1 MITRITEFFMRRRTL
16 FWSLMVIILLAGV
29 LFFLRMPKLE
39 DPAVTVK
46 QASVVVVYPGADAET
61 IERDVVQLLEDRLR
75 TLPEV
80 KKIKSDV
87 KRGQALIGVEFQMD
101 VPIDAIEQYFD
112 QLRRKVA
119 DVQEMLPQ
127 GCMTPIIVDDMMDVY
142 GIFYSITGDGYTTG
156 ELEHYAKKIR
166 QEMLEVKGV
175 KRVTIGGV
183 QREVI
188 DIVFTPDRIRRN
200 GMLPMLVAQ
209 TLQSSTAVINAGK
222 VDNGPDRLA
231 VDIAEGA
238 LTEEEISNI
247 LVKMPDGKR
256 IRIGDIAT
264 VSRHEVEPR
273 TSEFYVNKDVSLTI
287 MAALEKSAVVPDVGA
302 EVDRRIAASI
312 DNLPAGITVDKIFF
326 QPERVDTAIS
336 SFMVNLLESVAIVF
350 LVILLAMGWKAG
362 LIIGFGL
369 VLTVALSFPI
379 LSTLGT
385 TLQRISLGAFI
396 VAMGMLVDNAVVIMD
411 GIINDR
417 KRGLRRDVYLFN
429 TGRKTALPLLGATI
443 IAAATF
449 LPIYMTPGSVGEFA
463 GDLFLVIC
471 VSLLVSWVLALVQVP
486 VCSDQWLSNPGKSAE
501 EVEEIKELKL
511 NPLQK
516 VIKRIVVL
524 LIDHKWISVGV
535 AAAILV
541 GAAMSM
547 SLLRNVFFPD
557 FDYDQFVVECT
568 FPKESN
574 PDKVRS
580 RMLQLS
586 DSIMSFK
593 GVESVAVSTG
603 GAPGRYC
610 LVRPMPEGGEDYA
623 EFIIDCEDFKTVRR
637 LSDELIAKLREIAPD
652 AYIRARRYNLSI
664 SSSHTVEVEFA
675 GQNADTLRMLAAQAE
690 AIMKECRYVAPLS
703 VQNNWLGKTRSMRL
717 GYKTEMAGLAGVNRS
732 DVGNAVLAATDGY
745 TIGAVNDNDK
755 TIPVNMLIR
764 DESGNRLGDLSQL
777 PVWTMMNLNLTGDDV
792 GALMNG
798 GTDAD
803 EMQRKMYRTTLLNAC
818 VDTICTTWVEGNIHR
833 LNGRRVIE
841 AECDPDITNPDA
853 TPAKILA
860 DISDKI
866 ESIRLPEG
874 YSMRYVGEGETSDEA
889 MDIMYSYLPL
899 MLAIVVI
906 VLLLLF
912 NNWRKLA
919 VILLCF
925 PFVICGIVPALMITD
940 TPFTFLAILGVMGLM
955 GMTIKNAIVLVDEI
969 ARLTTQ
975 EKEELYPAIVKA
987 TVSRVMPVILAS
999 FTTIAGMIPLIPDPM
1014 YGSLAVTII
1023 GGLLVGT
1030 FATLLLLP
1038 TLYAV
1043 FFNVSVRSI

>member
-1 MITRITEFFMRRRTL
+1 MTRITQFFMQRRTL
-16 FWSLMVIILLAGV
+16 FWSLMVIILLAGIFY
-29 LFFLRMPKLE
+29 FFRMPKLE

-46 QASVVVVYPGADAET
+46 QASVVVVYPGADAEI
-61 IERDVVQLLEDRLR
+61 IERDVVTLLEDQLR

-87 KRGQALIGVEFQMD
+87 SRGQALIGVEFQMN
-101 VPIDAIEQYFD
+101 VPLEEIEQYFD
-112 QLRRKVA
+112 QLRRKVS
-119 DVQEMLPQ
+119 DVEGSLPQ
-127 GCMTPIIVDDMMDVY
+127 GCLPPMVIDDMMDVY
-142 GIFYSITGDGYTTG
+142 GIFYAIIGDGYSTG

-166 QEMLEVKGV
+166 QEMLTVKGI
-175 KRVTIGGV
+175 KRVAIGGV

-188 DIVFTPDRIRRN
+188 DITFTPAQIQRN

-209 TLQSSTAVINAGK
+209 ALQSSTAVINAGK
-222 VDNGPDRLA
+222 LDNGSDRLS

-238 LTEEEISNI
+238 LSKEEIANV
-247 LVKMPDGKR
+247 LLNMPNGNK

-264 VSRHEVEPR
+264 VSRHEVEPN
-273 TSEFYVNKDVSLTI
+273 SSGFYVDKNTSLTI

-302 EVDRRIAASI
+302 EVDKCIAPI
-312 DNLPAGITVDKIFF
+312 LDQMPAGITLEKIFF
-326 QPERVDTAIS
+326 QPERVDKAIS
-336 SFMVNLLESVAIVF
+336 SFMVNLLESVVIVF
-350 LVILLAMGWKAG
+350 IVILLAMGWRAG

-379 LSTLGT
+379 LSVLGT

-417 KRGLRRDVYLFN
+417 KRGLKRDIYLYN

-449 LPIYMTPGSVGEFA
+449 IPIYMPPGSVGEFA

-471 VSLLVSWVLALVQVP
+471 VSLVVSWILALIQVP
-486 VCSDQWLSNPGKSAE
+486 VCSDQWLSDPDEAKTAT
-501 EVEEIKELKL
+501 KELKL
-511 NPLQK
+511 NPLQRIIK
-516 VIKRIVVL
+516 KIVIF
-524 LIDHKWISVGV
+524 LIDHKWVSVSI
-535 AAAILV
+535 ASAILI
-541 GAAMSM
+541 GSAFSM

-557 FDYDQFVVECT
+557 FDYDQFVVECS

-580 RMLQLS
+580 RMFQLS
-586 DSIMSFK
+586 DSIAAFK

-610 LVRPMPEGGEDYA
+610 LVRPMPNGGDDYA
-623 EFIIDCEDFKTVRR
+623 EFIIGCKDFKTVMM
-637 LSDELIAKLREIAPD
+637 LSDELIVKLRAIAPD
-652 AYIRARRYNLSI
+652 AYIRGRRYNLST
-664 SSSHTVEVEFA
+664 STTHTVEVEFA
-675 GQNADTLRMLAAQAE
+675 GPNADTLRMLASRAE
-690 AIMKECRYVAPLS
+690 AIMRESKYVDPLS
-703 VQNNWLGKTRSMRL
+703 VQNNWQGKNRAVTLNYR
-717 GYKTEMAGLAGVNRS
+717 TDMASLAGVNRA
-732 DVGNAVLAATDGY
+732 DVGNTVQAATDGY
-745 TIGAVNDNDK
+745 AIGVVNDNDK
-755 TIPVNMLIR
+755 TIPINLLIR
-764 DESGNRLGDLSQL
+764 DGQGDKLNDLSQL
-777 PVWTMMNLNLTGDDV
+777 PIWTTMNINVSEEDMS
-792 GALMNG
+792 ALMNG
-798 GTDAD
+798 STDAG
-803 EMQRKMYRTTLLNAC
+803 ELQNNMYKTTLVSAC
-818 VDTICTTWVEGNIHR
+818 VDSIYTSWVEGNIHR
-833 LNGRRVIE
+833 LNGQRVIE
-841 AECDPDITNPDA
+841 AECDPDITNPNA
-853 TPAKILA
+853 TPDKVLA

-866 ESIRLPEG
+866 ESIELPQG
-874 YSMRYVGEGETSDEA
+874 YSMRYVGEGKTSGEA
-889 MDIMYSYLPL
+889 MEIIFSFLPL

-912 NNWRKLA
+912 NDWRKLA

-925 PFVICGIVPALMITD
+925 PFVICGIVPALLITN
-940 TPFTFLAILGVMGLM
+940 TPFTFLAILGLMGLM

-975 EKEELYPAIVKA
+975 EREELYPAIIKA

-1038 TLYAV
+1038 TLYSV
-1043 FFNVSVRSI
+1043 FF